1 MNSQSH
7 TADSDLVRR
16 HSPVKNPWTAEPM
29 GSRTVS
35 PFEPHSSYIA
45 SSHRFSAQAVLLSR
59 RSLNVGQLVLHRALT
74 AQNNSPR
81 DGQPAHIRHQNRR
94 HTAGMRVSAVIFAFG
109 HCDSNLYNAWR
120 RYSVCVFAR
129 ARAAGDCRIHSIA
142 QLTVHGRVSESPAVT
157 VLGKVYLFI
166 GT

>member
-1 MNSQSH
+1 MAGCNAPPS
-7 TADSDLVRR
+7 
-16 HSPVKNPWTAEPM
+16 
-29 GSRTVS
+29 
-35 PFEPHSSYIA
+35 
-45 SSHRFSAQAVLLSR
+45 RFSAQAVLLSR

-120 RYSVCVFAR
+120 RYSLCVFAR

-142 QLTVHGRVSESPAVT
+142 KLTFHGRVSESPAVT